1 MTPFTLPYQ
10 ERRSILVKQSRT
22 LLFVT
27 AYFFLS
33 LFLTAVSVRNP
44 ETAQVGSILFQ
55 SIATPVERT
64 VIRIWDNVES
74 VWDGYL
80 WLVGTR
86 RENQLLL
93 TEVSRLESEVVRL
106 RELSQESMALREILE
121 LRKQTGFG
129 GVVAS
134 VIGADPSGWIQ
145 SVTIDRGKV
154 DGIKV
159 DMPAVLGGAVV
170 GQVRA
175 VSSSASNVL
184 VITDR
189 SSGVGAL
196 IQRSRARGIVVGSGG
211 NECFMEYVQ
220 NTEDVAIGDTVVTSG
235 LDGIYPKG
243 LEIGTVIEI
252 QSPPGEMFQ
261 RIRIAPSVNHERLET
276 LFILTSYN

>member
-1 MTPFTLPYQ
+1 
-10 ERRSILVKQSRT
+10 
-22 LLFVT
+22 
-27 AYFFLS
+27 
-33 LFLTAVSVRNP
+33 
-44 ETAQVGSILFQ
+44 
-55 SIATPVERT
+55 